1 MSGSGWANQGGW
13 EYVHEQGPGGNEWA
27 NQALFDFEG
36 HALPALDVI
45 RDDEEVQACSD

>member
-1 MSGSGWANQGGW
+1 MSTNMAPA
-13 EYVHEQGPGGNEWA
+13 EYIHEKRPGGNEWA